1 MKIRRMLVCILVLGA
16 LVASSF
22 GQEAVSSP
30 TKRQATLDLAA
41 RLFAS
46 QEASAATI
54 PADLVDPFNP
64 PGFGAPPAV
73 MPGKPGEVA
82 HTVASDREILEK
94 IAPSIAPSG
103 MMLFGDQP
111 LLLFREKKLKV
122 GDSLT
127 ITFEGTDYVVVIA
140 GIDQSSFKIRL
151 NREEITRP
159 IKPGKVP

>member
-1 MKIRRMLVCILVLGA
+1 MSVGIGQEVSNPTNRQTTLDVATR
-16 LVASSF
+16 LVAH
-22 GQEAVSSP
+22 QESP
-30 TKRQATLDLAA
+30 AA
-41 RLFAS
+41 L
-46 QEASAATI
+46 

-64 PGFGAPPAV
+64 PGFGAPPATGGGK
-73 MPGKPGEVA
+73 PGKPGEPA
-82 HTVASDREILEK
+82 HVISSDREILRK
-94 IAPSIAPSG
+94 IAAQITPSG
-103 MMLFGDQP
+103 MVMFGGQP

-140 GIDQSSFKIRL
+140 GIDQTSFKIRL

>member
-1 MKIRRMLVCILVLGA
+1 MKIRRMLVCVLAFGA
-16 LVASSF
+16 LVAFSF

-30 TKRQATLDLAA
+30 TQRQTTLDLAA
-41 RLFAS
+41 RLLAS
-46 QEASAATI
+46 QENSAATL
-54 PADLVDPFNP
+54 PAGLVDPYNP
-64 PGFGAPPAV
+64 PGFGAPPASTS
-73 MPGKPGEVA
+73 GKPGEVA
-82 HTVASDREILEK
+82 HTVASDRAILDK

-103 MMLFGDQP
+103 MMLFGGQP